1 RVLGSGRALRHQ
13 RLGHAREPFSAAE
26 ELSAPGLR
34 PDLSRSH
41 SRSRRARPAGRHTR
55 RLPQRTRP
63 HAEDQQ
69 CAGRR
74 PRSLVARLLGRAGG
88 RRYRARQGHRSQR
101 SDRRRRGKHAR
112 FTQGHSGDDVPSAR
126 HRSAH
131 ADDRPPQPAAAD
143 RRHGGRSP
151 RVVLKLLGGIPHFM
165 KPPSLRSLFGALVW
179 ASACLI
185 GIRTLLADD
194 WPHWRGPQRSD
205 VVAERSGYRAGDWP
219 IGEAVWSADV
229 GQGASSPLVVGGRVF
244 AQGWRDGRESIVCLD
259 AATGRE
265 LWKQS
270 YKCPKYGRRATGD
283 EGLYSG
289 PSSTPEYD
297 ATTKRLFTL
306 SVDGDLNCWEAERG
320 RHLWE
325 LNLYDQYDVPRR
337 PRHGRSGLRDYGYTT
352 SPLVHRDWVIVEVGD
367 DEGTLMGFDVRDG
380 RRVWTSECRDPAG
393 HTGRPA
399 PITVEGVPCLAAMT
413 YEGLLVARLDAGHE
427 GRTVARYPW
436 STDFANNIASPAVEG
451 NSVLITSSY
460 NRHAICRL
468 DVTLQGANKVWEQ
481 PLASKVCSPVIY
493 DGHVY
498 WAWQQVHC
506 LDFATGAE
514 RFSGGS
520 FGDAG
525 SCIVTGD
532 AKL

>member
-1 RVLGSGRALRHQ
+1 
-13 RLGHAREPFSAAE
+13 
-26 ELSAPGLR
+26 
-34 PDLSRSH
+34 
-41 SRSRRARPAGRHTR
+41 
-55 RLPQRTRP
+55 
-63 HAEDQQ
+63 
-69 CAGRR
+69 
-74 PRSLVARLLGRAGG
+74 
-88 RRYRARQGHRSQR
+88 
-101 SDRRRRGKHAR
+101 
-112 FTQGHSGDDVPSAR
+112 
-126 HRSAH
+126 
-131 ADDRPPQPAAAD
+131 
-143 RRHGGRSP
+143 
-151 RVVLKLLGGIPHFM
+151 M

-194 WPHWRGPQRSD
+194 WPHWRGPRRSD

-229 GQGASSPLVVGGRVF
+229 GQGASSPLVVGGRVY

-393 HTGRPA
+393 HTGGPA
-399 PITVEGVPCLAAMT
+399 PITVEGVPCVAAMT

-532 AKL
+532 AKLIVWGGRGKLALVETAAAAPREYRELAVRDLGLNADAWPHVVLADRRLFCKDRQGRVQCFAIGDSPALGK